1 MDKAEQLGF
10 VLEVFALKELLFCL
24 EWFQQMEEAGKSSYI
39 MLERSS
45 RQKDWL
51 VLYTD
56 TRLKLK
62 LGDFS

>member
-1 MDKAEQLGF
+1 MDKIEQLGF
-10 VLEVFALKELLFCL
+10 VLEVFALKELLFSL
-24 EWFQQMEEAGKSSYI
+24 EWFQQMEEAGKSFYI

-56 TRLKLK
+56 TGVKLK
-62 LGDFS
+62 LGGFS